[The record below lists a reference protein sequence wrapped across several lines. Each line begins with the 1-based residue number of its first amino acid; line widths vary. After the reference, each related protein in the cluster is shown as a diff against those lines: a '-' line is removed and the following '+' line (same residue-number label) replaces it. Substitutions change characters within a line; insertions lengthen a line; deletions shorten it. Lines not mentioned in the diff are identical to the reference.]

1 MFARKDQRI
10 QARRYC
16 FTRAHQGFKNSTL
29 FLKLLIDKMFASSDL
44 LKHVIYYAEDI
55 LIATNKSLSHHIK
68 LLIKLLNVSKKPTSA
83 SKPRK

>member
-16 FTRAHQGFKNSTL
+16 FKRAHQGLKNSPL